1 MTALLVACW
10 LLLDFPWGLRP
21 SWRLPR
27 CTGCAEFRAGLFG
40 PRVVLLAGLYAP
52 AALAQEV
59 GLRAAQPYRRHGA
72 GERHR
77 LAAV

>member
-10 LLLDFPWGLRP
+10 LLLDFPWGL
-21 SWRLPR
+21 LPFVAIAALYGLR
-27 CTGCAEFRAGLFG
+27 GVRAGLFG